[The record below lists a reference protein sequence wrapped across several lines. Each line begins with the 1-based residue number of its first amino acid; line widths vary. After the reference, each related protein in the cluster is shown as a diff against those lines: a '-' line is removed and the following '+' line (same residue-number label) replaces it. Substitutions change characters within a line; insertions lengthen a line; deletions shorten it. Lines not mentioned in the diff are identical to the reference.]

1 MPKPATVNVGCRW
14 SSLCSLQPTELPS
27 YTHLMRLSVTERST
41 IRQTV
46 SAVAGPQARVLLF
59 GSRTDDAAK
68 GGDIDLL
75 VDVPQPVASPVLL
88 GARIGARLQ
97 MALGDQR
104 IDVLVVAPNVTEQ
117 PIHRQARSTG
127 VPL

>member
-1 MPKPATVNVGCRW
+1 M
-14 SSLCSLQPTELPS
+14 
-27 YTHLMRLSVTERST
+27 MRLSAIEQAA

-75 VDVPQPVASPVLL
+75 VVVNQPVESPVRL

-97 MALGDQR
+97 VALGDQR
-104 IDVLVVAPNVTEQ
+104 IDVVVVAPNVTEQ
-117 PIHRQARSTG
+117 AIHRLARSSG